1 MMRDIRN
8 PFELEKDYCN
18 TVRLANF
25 YSNNDIQYESNS
37 DRSDTGTYLKDIT
50 NNLKKSDTWKI

>member
-8 PFELEKDYCN
+8 PFELEKDYYN

-37 DRSDTGTYLKDIT
+37 DRSDTGTCLKDIT

>member
-8 PFELEKDYCN
+8 PFELEKDYYN

-50 NNLKKSDTWKI
+50 NNLKKSDTWKF

>member
-8 PFELEKDYCN
+8 PFELEKDYYN

>member
-8 PFELEKDYCN
+8 PFELEKDYYN

-37 DRSDTGTYLKDIT
+37 DRSDIGTYLKDIT

>member
-8 PFELEKDYCN
+8 PFELEKDCYN

-25 YSNNDIQYESNS
+25 YSNNAIQYESNS
-37 DRSDTGTYLKDIT
+37 DRSDIGTYLKDIT
-50 NNLKKSDTWKI
+50 INLKKSDTWKI